1 MNAEN
6 LLIWNARGLN
16 SRARRNVVRQLV
28 EEQWVS
34 LVSIQ
39 ETKLDSCDHTIIRD
53 MLGSDFDFFDLPVS
67 HTCGGIVLAWNR
79 CFWLASSP
87 VYKEFSLTARLT
99 LLATGDSWWITV
111 VYGPQGDQA
120 KIRFLEEL
128 RSIRQVCP
136 DTWMICGDFNII
148 YKAEDKNNGR
158 LHRRMMG
165 RFRRLINDLA
175 LQDLCLKGRHFTWSS
190 ERDSPTL
197 ERLDRVLVSDDW
209 LDVFPDH
216 SLSALSTECSDHA
229 PLLLKTDCAIPHFKR
244 FRFENIW
251 PRFDGFLE
259 TVATAWNAP
268 VPAHELDAFRVLDI
282 KLRATA
288 TALKSWSAKHVGNV
302 RLQLAIAKEIV
313 FRFDCAQENRTLA
326 PHEVALRHKAKL
338 NCLGLASLQRS
349 IIRQRSRITYLTK
362 GDANTKFFHLQAC
375 HMSRKNY
382 IESVRVGDA
391 HLVREEE
398 KAEAFFKHFD
408 DILGSR
414 CSREANLDFTFL
426 GLPVIDTSLLDVCF

>member
-1 MNAEN
+1 
-6 LLIWNARGLN
+6 
-16 SRARRNVVRQLV
+16 VVRQLV
-28 EEQWVS
+28 EEQRVS

-39 ETKLDSCDHTIIRD
+39 ETKLDSYDHTIIRD
-53 MLGSDFDFFDLPVS
+53 MLGSDFDFFDLPAS

-175 LQDLCLKGRHFTWSS
+175 LQDLCLKGRRFTWSS

-229 PLLLKTDCAIPHFKR
+229 PLLLKTDCAIPHFKC

-302 RLQLAIAKEIV
+302 RLQLTIAKEIV
-313 FRFDCAQENRTLA
+313 FRFDCAQENRM
-326 PHEVALRHKAKL
+326 RW
-338 NCLGLASLQRS
+338 RS
-349 IIRQRSRITYLTK
+349 DTRRSSI
-362 GDANTKFFHLQAC
+362 A
-375 HMSRKNY
+375 
-382 IESVRVGDA
+382 
-391 HLVREEE
+391 
-398 KAEAFFKHFD
+398 
-408 DILGSR
+408 
-414 CSREANLDFTFL
+414 
-426 GLPVIDTSLLDVCF
+426 

>member
-1 MNAEN
+1 MSGTRPHWKGW
-6 LLIWNARGLN
+6 I
-16 SRARRNVVRQLV
+16 
-28 EEQWVS
+28 
-34 LVSIQ
+34 
-39 ETKLDSCDHTIIRD
+39 
-53 MLGSDFDFFDLPVS
+53 
-67 HTCGGIVLAWNR
+67 
-79 CFWLASSP
+79 AS
-87 VYKEFSLTARLT
+87 F
-99 LLATGDSWWITV
+99 
-111 VYGPQGDQA
+111 
-120 KIRFLEEL
+120 
-128 RSIRQVCP
+128 
-136 DTWMICGDFNII
+136 
-148 YKAEDKNNGR
+148 
-158 LHRRMMG
+158 
-165 RFRRLINDLA
+165 
-175 LQDLCLKGRHFTWSS
+175 
-190 ERDSPTL
+190 
-197 ERLDRVLVSDDW
+197 VSDDW
-209 LDVFPDH
+209 LDIFPDH

-349 IIRQRSRITYLTK
+349 IIRQRSRITYLTE
-362 GDANTKFFHLQAC
+362 GDAKTKFFHLQAC

-426 GLPVIDTSLLDVCF
+426 GLPVIDTSLLDVCFSFGGGLADNPGNTGRPCAGAGRLHWLVLPHSMEHYQAGHHARVPCSLGS